1 MEHVVF
7 YPSADGTP
15 AFRRVPSLEDAVN
28 FVEHLRNSAGT
39 TEFSVHA
46 LAEVPLTFRAYYHVE
61 IPGEP
66 QAAPAA
72 TAADVAPAPEPAAA
86 LAAPSTPFAAAPPV
100 AVPVPAVPVAET
112 LVAEVAAVGQ
122 AAVDEPADVPLGD
135 SQDVVPLPN
144 GRRSMGFF
152 ARP

>member
-66 QAAPAA
+66 AREDSIRRRVVVARASRRCEG
-72 TAADVAPAPEPAAA
+72 TAG
-86 LAAPSTPFAAAPPV
+86 PV
-100 AVPVPAVPVAET
+100 RRPLTWAGDGH
-112 LVAEVAAVGQ
+112 VGTS
-122 AAVDEPADVPLGD
+122 A
-135 SQDVVPLPN
+135 
-144 GRRSMGFF
+144 GR
-152 ARP
+152 